1 LANRLR
7 DFARRQWRMARLAA
21 SVLSALL
28 FAMLAACETGI
39 DAGAELLATDEPAVQ
54 ARRCPHCGRIES
66 KRQIPPGAT
75 DPHAPAVYEYT
86 VRMTDG
92 SSSIFE
98 QALPAN
104 WRVGERLTVIGVA
117 RPLD

>member
-1 LANRLR
+1 
-7 DFARRQWRMARLAA
+7 MVRLAA
-21 SVLSALL
+21 AVLSAPL
-28 FAMLAACETGI
+28 FALLAACETGI
-39 DAGAELLATDEPAVQ
+39 GAGEELLATVQPAVKAQ
-54 ARRCPHCGRIES
+54 RCPHCGRIES
-66 KRQIPPGAT
+66 KRQVPPGAT
-75 DPHAPAVYEYT
+75 DPHARAVYEYT

-104 WRVGERLTVIGVA
+104 WRVGERLTLIRVA